1 VVPVTLFADVGAGQA
16 VRLGDL
22 DLAELGRIT
31 RQAEEVSAMLRGADQ
46 DAEAPG
52 PERGVEFDGEQVET
66 DEVAVAGHVEG
77 WRAPSGETVVAEV
90 ALPDPGGSTV
100 TAAIREAVI
109 SGGAPAMDR
118 DQAVVTALREGCM
131 TRAALRERFPGL
143 MVDMVVDRLNEA
155 SMEESGEVLV
165 VEGDDGRLRVN
176 DELEVEPWSVV

>member
-1 VVPVTLFADVGAGQA
+1 
-16 VRLGDL
+16 
-22 DLAELGRIT
+22 
-31 RQAEEVSAMLRGADQ
+31 
-46 DAEAPG
+46 
-52 PERGVEFDGEQVET
+52 
-66 DEVAVAGHVEG
+66 
-77 WRAPSGETVVAEV
+77 
-90 ALPDPGGSTV
+90 
-100 TAAIREAVI
+100 
-109 SGGAPAMDR
+109 MDR